1 MALCYPRCKPVQHH
15 ATEPV
20 TYLTRGVTAESPTS
34 PRTRGASEQPL
45 TNSLSRDLLNNG
57 SKEITGQTLLLHH
70 LQTSTMDGPTSGNT
84 FLRLQEVVTSKKYQ
98 LSLPESTKS
107 QPQQCIYYIHLIA
120 VLIQSPQAAKPNWKA
135 HSEAVPLR
143 KWQK

>member
-1 MALCYPRCKPVQHH
+1 MPLCYPRCKPVEHH

-57 SKEITGQTLLLHH
+57 CKEITGQTLLLHH
-70 LQTSTMDGPTSGNT
+70 LQTSTMDGPISGNT
-84 FLRLQEVVTSKKYQ
+84 FSRLQQVHTS
-98 LSLPESTKS
+98 
-107 QPQQCIYYIHLIA
+107 
-120 VLIQSPQAAKPNWKA
+120 
-135 HSEAVPLR
+135 
-143 KWQK
+143 